1 MILNLLAL
9 APCFTASSDML
20 PSATPELPLAPI
32 SADLS
37 FKPFKDWTILLPN
50 EQFKRVGEGISFSHA
65 GGDKFAVKL
74 EGTVLWVD
82 RDGDG
87 ECEAKV
93 EPLERGKTGLMVFR
107 GKLENGE
114 ERSYAVRLA
123 SAGTWSYSASGA
135 MVGELAGQRIAL
147 IDQNNNGRFDDY
159 GADAMIVGRGKAASF
174 LSRTV
179 NLDGELYSI
188 EVSADGSHVD
198 ATKYEGASGTID
210 LASALETKARMRS
223 IVLMST
229 DGETSFEVSQAKGAV
244 KVPIGDYKV
253 HSGQVALGKGRADLA
268 TGRMKRVTVATDEN
282 VSLEWGGPVKAE
294 FLFHRKGDE
303 ITIGPREIWYY
314 GQSGEVYSNFMPLGS
329 SPTFA
334 IKDKQTGE
342 VLVNAKF
349 PGNC

>member
-9 APCFTASSDML
+9 APCLLTGNETA
-20 PSATPELPLAPI
+20 PLT
-32 SADLS
+32 ADLA
-37 FKPFKDWTILLPN
+37 FKPYKDWSILLPA
-50 EQFKRVGEGISFSHA
+50 EQFTRVGDGISFPHA
-65 GGDKFAVKL
+65 GGDRFAVKL

-87 ECEAKV
+87 ECEAKI
-93 EPLERGKTGLMVFR
+93 EPLEKGKTGLMVFR
-107 GKLENGE
+107 AKTEEGA
-114 ERSYAVRLA
+114 ERSYAVRL
-123 SAGTWSYSASGA
+123 SSEGTWSYSASGA
-135 MVGELAGQRIAL
+135 MVGELAGERIAL
-147 IDQNNNGRFDDY
+147 IDQNNNGHFNDY

-188 EVSADGSHVD
+188 EVSDDGAHVD
-198 ATKYEGASGTID
+198 ATKFEGDAGTID
-210 LASALETKARMRS
+210 LASKLDTKARMRS
-223 IVLMST
+223 VVLMST

-244 KVPIGDYKV
+244 RVPVGDYKV

-268 TGRMKRVTVATDEN
+268 SGRMRRISVGANENAT
-282 VSLEWGGPVKAE
+282 LEWGGPVKAE

-303 ITIGPREIWYY
+303 IQIGPREIWYY
-314 GQSGEVYSNFMPLGS
+314 GKSGEVYSSFMPLGS

-334 IKDKQTGE
+334 IKNKETGE